1 MALATKPELLML
13 DEVAAGLNPKE
24 TDEMV
29 ALLQKTYDVKG
40 LTLFLTEHVM
50 EVVMPI
56 SQRVIVLDGGQKIVE
71 GKPQEIAND
80 KRVIKA
86 YLGEKY
92 AKG

>member
-1 MALATKPELLML
+1 
-13 DEVAAGLNPKE
+13 
-24 TDEMV
+24 
-29 ALLQKTYDVKG
+29 
-40 LTLFLTEHVM
+40 M

-71 GKPQEIAND
+71 GKPQDVAND

>member
-1 MALATKPELLML
+1 
-13 DEVAAGLNPKE
+13 
-24 TDEMV
+24 MV
-29 ALLQKTYDVKG
+29 ALLRKIHEVKD

-71 GKPQEIAND
+71 GKPQDVAND